1 MACLD
6 DSYQETKS
14 RLEAAA
20 SKAGRKSEDIELIAV
35 SKTWPIE
42 IISDLVNCG
51 HKIFGENKVQELVD
65 KYEKLP
71 KDIQWHFIGHLQ
83 RNKVKYLAPFVDL
96 IHSVESLRL
105 LKEVNKQGIKNNRII
120 NVLLQFHIAGEDTK
134 FGLSLEEC
142 IQLLESEEYLVMQNV
157 KIRGIMGMATFTKD
171 QKQVRGE
178 FKSLKTIYDH
188 LKSSSLSSED
198 GFSIISMGMS
208 GDYEIAIEEGSNMI
222 RIGSTIFG
230 ARN

>member
-1 MACLD
+1 MIAEKLN
-6 DSYQETKS
+6 QF
-14 RLEAAA
+14 
-20 SKAGRKSEDIELIAV
+20 SKQIPQDVALVAV
-35 SKTWPIE
+35 SKTKPQE
-42 IISDLVNCG
+42 LLMEAYDSG
-51 HKIFGENKVQELVD
+51 QRIFGENKVQELVD
-65 KYEKLP
+65 KHEKLP

-105 LKEVNKQGIKNNRII
+105 LKEVNKQGLKNNRVI
-120 NVLLQFHIAGEDTK
+120 NVLLQFHIANEDSK
-134 FGLSLEEC
+134 FGLSMEEC
-142 IQLLESEEYLVMQNV
+142 SALLESKEYLEMQNV
-157 KIRGIMGMATFTKD
+157 KIRGVMGMATFTKD
-171 QKQVRGE
+171 QEQVRSE
-178 FKSLKTIYDH
+178 FKSLKKIYDD

-198 GFSIISMGMS
+198 GFSVISMGMS

>member
-1 MACLD
+1 MKAILD
-6 DSYQETKS
+6 KFRNQ
-14 RLEAAA
+14 LP
-20 SKAGRKSEDIELIAV
+20 EDIVLVAV
-35 SKTWPIE
+35 SKTKPQE
-42 IISDLVNCG
+42 LLMEAYDSG
-51 HKIFGENKVQELVD
+51 QRIFGENKVQELVD
-65 KYEKLP
+65 KHEKLP

-105 LKEVNKQGIKNNRII
+105 LKEVNKQGLKNNRVI
-120 NVLLQFHIAGEDTK
+120 NVLLQFHIANEDSK

-142 IQLLESEEYLVMQNV
+142 IQLLESEEYLVMRNV
-157 KIRGIMGMATFTKD
+157 KIRGVMGMATFTKD
-171 QKQVRGE
+171 QEQVRSE
-178 FKSLKTIYDH
+178 FKSLKTIYDE

-198 GFSIISMGMS
+198 GFTIISMGMS

>member
-1 MACLD
+1 M
-6 DSYQETKS
+6 
-14 RLEAAA
+14 
-20 SKAGRKSEDIELIAV
+20 
-35 SKTWPIE
+35 
-42 IISDLVNCG
+42 
-51 HKIFGENKVQELVD
+51 
-65 KYEKLP
+65 
-71 KDIQWHFIGHLQ
+71 
-83 RNKVKYLAPFVDL
+83 DL

-105 LKEVNKQGIKNNRII
+105 LKEVNKQGLKNNRVI
-120 NVLLQFHIAGEDTK
+120 NVLLQFHIANEDSK

-157 KIRGIMGMATFTKD
+157 KIQGVMGMATFTKD
-171 QKQVRGE
+171 QEQVRSE
-178 FKSLKTIYDH
+178 FKSLKTIYDE

-198 GFSIISMGMS
+198 GFTIISMGMS

>member
-1 MACLD
+1 MIAEKLD
-6 DSYQETKS
+6 QF
-14 RLEAAA
+14 
-20 SKAGRKSEDIELIAV
+20 SKQIPREVTLVAV
-35 SKTWPIE
+35 SKTNPQE
-42 IISDLVNCG
+42 LLMEAYASG
-51 HKIFGENKVQELVD
+51 QRIFGENKVQELVD
-65 KYEKLP
+65 KHEKLP

-96 IHSVESLRL
+96 IHRVESLRL

-120 NVLLQFHIAGEDTK
+120 NVLLQFHIANEDSK
-134 FGLSLEEC
+134 FGLSIEEC
-142 IQLLESEEYLVMQNV
+142 IQLLKSEEYLVMQNV
-157 KIRGIMGMATFTKD
+157 KIQGVMGMATFTKD
-171 QKQVRGE
+171 PEQVRSE
-178 FKSLKTIYDH
+178 FKSLKTIYDE

>member
-1 MACLD
+1 MIAENLD
-6 DSYQETKS
+6 
-14 RLEAAA
+14 RF
-20 SKAGRKSEDIELIAV
+20 SKQIPEDVVLVAV
-35 SKTWPIE
+35 SKTKPQE
-42 IISDLVNCG
+42 LLMEAYDCG
-51 HKIFGENKVQELVD
+51 QRVFGENKVQELVD
-65 KYEKLP
+65 KHQKLP

-105 LKEVNKQGIKNNRII
+105 LKEVNKQGLKNNRVI
-120 NVLLQFHIAGEDTK
+120 NVLLQFHIANEDSK
-134 FGLSLEEC
+134 FGLSMEEC
-142 IQLLESEEYLVMQNV
+142 SALLESKEYLEMQNV
-157 KIRGIMGMATFTKD
+157 KIRGVMGMATFTKD
-171 QKQVRGE
+171 QEQVRSE
-178 FKSLKTIYDH
+178 FKSLKKIYDD

-198 GFSIISMGMS
+198 GFSVISMGMS

>member
-1 MACLD
+1 MKAILD
-6 DSYQETKS
+6 KFRNQ
-14 RLEAAA
+14 LP
-20 SKAGRKSEDIELIAV
+20 EDIVLVAV
-35 SKTWPIE
+35 SKTKPQE
-42 IISDLVNCG
+42 LLMEAYDSG
-51 HKIFGENKVQELVD
+51 QRIFGENKVQELVD
-65 KYEKLP
+65 KHEKLP

-105 LKEVNKQGIKNNRII
+105 LKEVNKQGLKNNRVI
-120 NVLLQFHIAGEDTK
+120 NVLLQFHIANEDSK

-157 KIRGIMGMATFTKD
+157 KIRGVMGMATFTKD
-171 QKQVRGE
+171 QEQVRSE
-178 FKSLKTIYDH
+178 FKTLKTIYDE

-198 GFSIISMGMS
+198 GFTIISMGMS

>member
-1 MACLD
+1 MIAEKLD
-6 DSYQETKS
+6 Q
-14 RLEAAA
+14 L
-20 SKAGRKSEDIELIAV
+20 SKQLPKDVVLVAV
-35 SKTWPIE
+35 SKTKPQE
-42 IISDLVNCG
+42 LLMEAYDSG
-51 HKIFGENKVQELVD
+51 QRIFGENKVQELVD
-65 KYEKLP
+65 KHENLP

-105 LKEVNKQGIKNNRII
+105 LKEVNKQGLKNNRVI
-120 NVLLQFHIAGEDTK
+120 NVLLQFHIANEDSK

-157 KIRGIMGMATFTKD
+157 KIRGVMGMATFTKD
-171 QKQVRGE
+171 QEQVRSE
-178 FKSLKTIYDH
+178 FKSLKTIYDE

-198 GFSIISMGMS
+198 GFTIISMGMS

>member
-1 MACLD
+1 MIADKLD
-6 DSYQETKS
+6 Q
-14 RLEAAA
+14 L
-20 SKAGRKSEDIELIAV
+20 SKQIPQDVTLVAV
-35 SKTWPIE
+35 SKTKPQE
-42 IISDLVNCG
+42 LLMEAYDSG
-51 HKIFGENKVQELVD
+51 QRIFGENKVQELVD
-65 KYEKLP
+65 KHEKLP

-120 NVLLQFHIAGEDTK
+120 NVLLQFHIANEDSK

-157 KIRGIMGMATFTKD
+157 KIQGVMGMATFTKD
-171 QKQVRGE
+171 QEQVRSE
-178 FKSLKTIYDH
+178 FKSLKTIYDE

>member
-1 MACLD
+1 MIGDKLDQFSKQIPRDVCLV
-6 DSYQETKS
+6 
-14 RLEAAA
+14 
-20 SKAGRKSEDIELIAV
+20 AV
-35 SKTWPIE
+35 SKTKPQE
-42 IISDLVNCG
+42 LLMEAYDCG
-51 HKIFGENKVQELVD
+51 QRIFGENKVQELVY
-65 KYEKLP
+65 KHEKLP
-71 KDIQWHFIGHLQ
+71 KDIKWHFIGHLQ

-120 NVLLQFHIAGEDTK
+120 NVLLQFHIANEDTK

-157 KIRGIMGMATFTKD
+157 KIRGVMGMATFTKD
-171 QKQVRGE
+171 REQVRNE
-178 FKSLKTIYDH
+178 FKNLKKIFDD
-188 LKSSSLSSED
+188 LKSSSLSTEND
-198 GFSIISMGMS
+198 FNVISMGMS

>member
-1 MACLD
+1 MKAI
-6 DSYQETKS
+6 
-14 RLEAAA
+14 LE
-20 SKAGRKSEDIELIAV
+20 KFRNELPQDVTLVAV
-35 SKTWPIE
+35 SKTKPQE
-42 IISDLVNCG
+42 LLMEAYDSGQRV
-51 HKIFGENKVQELVD
+51 FGENKVQELVD

-105 LKEVNKQGIKNNRII
+105 LKEVNKQGLKNNRVI
-120 NVLLQFHIAGEDTK
+120 NVLLQFHIANEDSK
-134 FGLSLEEC
+134 FGLSLEEY

-157 KIRGIMGMATFTKD
+157 KIRGVMGMATFTKD
-171 QKQVRGE
+171 QEQVRSE
-178 FKSLKTIYDH
+178 FKSLKTIYDE

-198 GFSIISMGMS
+198 GFTIISMGMS

>member
-1 MACLD
+1 MIADKLD
-6 DSYQETKS
+6 Q
-14 RLEAAA
+14 L
-20 SKAGRKSEDIELIAV
+20 SKQIPQDVTLVAV
-35 SKTWPIE
+35 SKTKPQE
-42 IISDLVNCG
+42 LLMEAYDSG
-51 HKIFGENKVQELVD
+51 QRIFGENKVQELVD
-65 KYEKLP
+65 KHEKLP

-105 LKEVNKQGIKNNRII
+105 LKEVNKQGLKNNRVI
-120 NVLLQFHIAGEDTK
+120 NVLLQFHIANEDSK

-157 KIRGIMGMATFTKD
+157 KIQGVMGMATFTKD
-171 QKQVRGE
+171 QEQVRSE
-178 FKSLKTIYDH
+178 FKSLKTIYDE